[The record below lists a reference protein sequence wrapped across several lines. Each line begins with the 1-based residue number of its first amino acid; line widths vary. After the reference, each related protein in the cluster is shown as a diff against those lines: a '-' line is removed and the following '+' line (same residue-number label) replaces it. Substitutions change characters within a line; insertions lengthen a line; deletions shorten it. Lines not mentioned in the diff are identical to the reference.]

1 MLLDVLAKLR
11 IKIATADRE
20 NTDAIRCSI
29 AVSSI
34 EPHDDPGI
42 SSEMYDEFRAQLG
55 LTPGH
60 DDEAPL
66 NVAHGVWRPY
76 SIGGHRRGASPRRL
90 TTSLVDV
97 RIDGPE
103 TASHTHPL

>member
-1 MLLDVLAKLR
+1 MLLDVLAKSW

-60 DDEAPL
+60 DDEAL
-66 NVAHGVWRPY
+66 LC
-76 SIGGHRRGASPRRL
+76 SGHPSSA
-90 TTSLVDV
+90 
-97 RIDGPE
+97 
-103 TASHTHPL
+103 